1 MDCCSDKH
9 EGHMGKMGAQA
20 AEVTTQVKATG
31 MSCQHCV
38 MAIKKSVG
46 SLPGV
51 KDVAVDL
58 ATGVVTVKHAASGP
72 DRDAIRAAIREAGY
86 EPQD

>member
-1 MDCCSDKH
+1 MDCCSDKY
-9 EGHMGKMGAQA
+9 EGDVGKTGAQA
-20 AEVTTQVKATG
+20 AEVTTQLKAAG

-58 ATGVVTVKHAASGP
+58 DTGVVTVKHTAFGP